1 MGIRLKRQGGMNAC
15 EDTPKVPE
23 TLKYG
28 EPAVDSAGTLYI
40 GDGSGAVRKVG
51 PQLYTGTFT
60 MGGWVSMSGYFT
72 QTQNVTPVGG
82 GVPIKATAMLGIP
95 QSTQTDDR
103 AKNEAKQEALGF
115 FAAGK
120 CTPGEG
126 AVTIKCWEKPTCDVD
141 VFWEAR

>member
-40 GDGSGAVRKVG
+40 GDGSGNVRKVG
-51 PQLYTGTFT
+51 PQLYTGIFT
-60 MGGWVSMSGYFT
+60 MGGWVSIRGYFI

-82 GVPIKATAMLGIP
+82 GAPIK
-95 QSTQTDDR
+95 
-103 AKNEAKQEALGF
+103 E
-115 FAAGK
+115 
-120 CTPGEG
+120 
-126 AVTIKCWEKPTCDVD
+126 
-141 VFWEAR
+141 

>member
-1 MGIRLKRQGGMNAC
+1 MGIKFKRQGGGSTNYNSA
-15 EDTPKVPE
+15 TAP
-23 TLKYG
+23 TSLKYG

-60 MGGWVSMSGYFT
+60 VGGWVSIRDYFT

-82 GVPIKATAMLGIP
+82 GAPIKATAMLGSP

-103 AKNEAKQEALGF
+103 AKNKAKQKALGF
-115 FAAGK
+115 FALGK

-126 AVTIKCWEKPTCDVD
+126 TVTIKCWNKPTCDVD